1 MAGDEIRWLSERWL
15 MSMKYAEEGVQ
26 YHIGLRAGDVGNYVI
41 LPGDPKRCEK
51 IAGYFEDARFVADNR
66 EFVTYTGYLDGV
78 KVSVTSTGI
87 GGPSTAIAV
96 EELVQAGADTF
107 LRVGTCG
114 GMQTRVKSGDCVIAT
129 GSIRMEGTSREY
141 APIEFPAVADYQ
153 VVSALVQAAEKLRIP
168 YHVGVAQSKD
178 SFYGQHSP
186 EKSPVGYELTAKWE
200 AWKKLGCLA
209 SEMEGAALFTVGAA
223 LGVRC
228 GAVFLTMANQE
239 RERLGLPNPVV
250 HDTDQAIQTAVE
262 AIRILIREDSS
273 HSQEREEIRR

>member
-114 GMQTRVKSGDCVIAT
+114 GMQTRG
-129 GSIRMEGTSREY
+129 
-141 APIEFPAVADYQ
+141 
-153 VVSALVQAAEKLRIP
+153 EKRRLCHR
-168 YHVGVAQSKD
+168 HRFHS
-178 SFYGQHSP
+178 YGGNQP
-186 EKSPVGYELTAKWE
+186 
-200 AWKKLGCLA
+200 
-209 SEMEGAALFTVGAA
+209 
-223 LGVRC
+223 GVR
-228 GAVFLTMANQE
+228 A
-239 RERLGLPNPVV
+239 
-250 HDTDQAIQTAVE
+250 H
-262 AIRILIREDSS
+262 
-273 HSQEREEIRR
+273 